1 MLTIWLH
8 EFQFSQV
15 NTVTHFLK
23 LFIHSYIDDRLE
35 LDKLI
40 KFGFFSAVEAILV
53 VGRVVAAAGAFP
65 VAEGAAEAEVAHQL
79 VPVVAMPIS
88 QGPEVTTSNNA
99 PCILAGARI
108 CY

>member
-1 MLTIWLH
+1 
-8 EFQFSQV
+8 
-15 NTVTHFLK
+15 LK
-23 LFIHSYIDDRLE
+23 LFFHSYIE
-35 LDKLI
+35 LGKLI